1 MDIATLMAAIGIIK
15 KMPDTAASRAE
26 AAAGRAEDAA
36 DLAVEHGYGITFVDG
51 YEIISEEE

>member
-1 MDIATLMAAIGIIK
+1 MDIQTLMAAIGIIK
-15 KMPDTAASRAE
+15 KMPDTAVTKAE
-26 AAAGRAEDAA
+26 AAADRAETAA

>member
-1 MDIATLMAAIGIIK
+1 MDIQTILTTIGIIRNLS
-15 KMPDTAASRAE
+15 DTAASRAE

>member
-15 KMPDTAASRAE
+15 KMPDTAVAKAE
-26 AAAGRAEDAA
+26 AAADRAEAAA